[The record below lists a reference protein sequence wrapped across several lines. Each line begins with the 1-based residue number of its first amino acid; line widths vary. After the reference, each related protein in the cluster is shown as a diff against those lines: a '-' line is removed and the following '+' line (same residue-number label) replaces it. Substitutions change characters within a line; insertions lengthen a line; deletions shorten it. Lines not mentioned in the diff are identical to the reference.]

1 MGAIDIVA
9 GVILL
14 IVCAGIAIM
23 ILMQESPKGGIGAL
37 TGGDSYYNK
46 NQARTLDAV
55 LARWTKYFSVAFF
68 VIVLAVS
75 AINIYLK

>member
-1 MGAIDIVA
+1 MGALDIIA
-9 GVILL
+9 GIILI
-14 IVCAGIAIM
+14 IVCAGIAVM

-46 NQARTLDAV
+46 NQGRTLDAV
-55 LARWTKYFSVAFF
+55 LGRWTKYFGIAFF

-75 AINIYLK
+75 VVNIYFK